1 MQKCAFYGAAA
12 CSMVAVLGLACS
24 GGGTARP
31 GAAGSTGSAA
41 GASGAV
47 GTAGTSA
54 TGAGGDSS
62 AAGASG
68 GGGTTAGGGGTT
80 SPQGTAGSGTA
91 GGSAGTGAAGN
102 GDASTVGPTDGGAGA
117 GGGSAVVDAPVS
129 ETGAMG
135 MVAPGIGQDTPSP
148 PKPTLG
154 PYGTTP
160 NRDIQFSAS
169 QIDPNAKNGHAGDK
183 QHGRFDSSKPTKWKL
198 IVLLPGIGGGPGLG
212 TSGWIASRGYH
223 EFDVAY
229 DSAIP
234 GAPNKPDP
242 RASDPATVGN
252 TRMNQFDAKG
262 RTPSCGDDNCSANA
276 VVLRPDCIEERV
288 ARGLKYLAGFD
299 PNGGWDW
306 YLNPDGTVRWSDAG
320 FFGYSYGAT
329 HAAVI
334 SVYVR
339 LGLVVVGSGPWN
351 EFHPEGSWIR
361 TASATPG
368 SRAYAIYGKLDG
380 RYPDYEA
387 ETKSLGWPGPYPFE
401 ITASTHGPLAGPVP
415 WYMGSHS
422 LLVDDQGHTEF
433 CATDYSECLYAFDHA
448 GQ

>member
-1 MQKCAFYGAAA
+1 MRTRNRALVWAAW
-12 CSMVAVLGLACS
+12 SMVAASGLACS
-24 GGGTARP
+24 GGSTARTVVP
-31 GAAGSTGSAA
+31 TGAAGSQA
-41 GASGAV
+41 GASGA
-47 GTAGTSA
+47 AGVS
-54 TGAGGDSS
+54 AGGGGSS
-62 AAGASG
+62 VAGASG
-68 GGGTTAGGGGTT
+68 DAGNSGASGATSTQGTGGDVQGGGAAGAGSAGAGSGGTT
-80 SPQGTAGSGTA
+80 S
-91 GGSAGTGAAGN
+91 
-102 GDASTVGPTDGGAGA
+102 VGPTDGGTGTPSMDA
-117 GGGSAVVDAPVS
+117 AVT
-129 ETGAMG
+129 EGGAMG
-135 MVAPGIGQDTPSP
+135 VVAPGLGQDTPSP

-154 PYGTTP
+154 MYGNNTQ
-160 NRDIQFSAS
+160 RDITFSAAS
-169 QIDPNAKNGHAGDK
+169 LDPMATKGHQGDQ

-212 TSGWIASRGYH
+212 TSGWIASQGYH

-234 GAPNKPDP
+234 GAPDKPDA

-262 RTPSCGDDNCSANA
+262 RTPACGDDNCSANA
-276 VVLRPDCIEERV
+276 PPVARPDCIEERV
-288 ARGLKYLAGFD
+288 MKGLAHLAAAD
-299 PNGGWDW
+299 PSGGWDW
-306 YLNPDGTVRWSDAG
+306 YLNADGTVRWSDAG

-351 EFHPEGSWIR
+351 ESHPEATWIR

-368 SRAYAIYGKLDG
+368 IRAYAIYGKQDG
-380 RYPDYEA
+380 RYPDYEN
-387 ETKSLGWPGPYPFE
+387 ETKELGWPGPYPFE
-401 ITASTHGPLAGPVP
+401 IPTLTQGVIAGPTP

-433 CATDYSECLYAFDHA
+433 CAGSNSVCLYSFDHD